1 MPLIVSGKGKLLPKP
16 KVAPKAPK
24 RNNKSRSVARAIASK
39 TLSYETVNLLT
50 PNPQEKVRV
59 TQDVSIVPS
68 KNVVDPL
75 PCTSTCPVQ
84 SSVSLEGSSNITL
97 QSMECSNIIQDSP
110 SIVTSVPGVYEPAP
124 PCQPLTQV
132 YNNAGETGGYTT
144 FMTDQE
150 ADDVVSQAVTYLM
163 ESGSF
168 PEGSIETVEV
178 VERDVELER
187 RDQRCSPVVSEDTEY
202 RPKTINFLAKIIQEM
217 KQKYEFLNAEQN
229 LNAEK
234 EQFLLKELQDLQKQK
249 PILEHQKRKLE
260 NDLVMYQKF
269 KDRLG

>member
-1 MPLIVSGKGKLLPKP
+1 MVSGKGKLLSKP
-16 KVAPKAPK
+16 KVAPK

-39 TLSYETVNLLT
+39 TLAYETVNLLT

-75 PCTSTCPVQ
+75 TCTSTCPVQ
-84 SSVSLEGSSNITL
+84 SSVALEGSSNITL
-97 QSMECSNIIQDSP
+97 QSLETSNNIQDSP
-110 SIVTSVPGVYEPAP
+110 SIVASVSGVSEPAP

-132 YNNAGETGGYTT
+132 YNAAGETGGYTT
-144 FMTDQE
+144 FISNQE
-150 ADDVVSQAVTYLM
+150 VDDVVSQAVNYLI

-168 PEGSIETVEV
+168 PEGSIDTVEV
-178 VERDVELER
+178 VARDGKLER
-187 RDQRCSPVVSEDTEY
+187 RDQRCSPVVSEDTDY
-202 RPKTINFLAKIIQEM
+202 RPKTINFLATIIQEM
-217 KQKYEFLNAEQN
+217 KQKYELLIAEQN

-234 EQFLLKELQDLQKQK
+234 EQFLLKELQELQKQK
-249 PILEHQKRKLE
+249 PILEHQKRKIE
-260 NDLVMYQKF
+260 NDLVIFQKF

>member
-1 MPLIVSGKGKLLPKP
+1 MVSGKGKLLSKP
-16 KVAPKAPK
+16 KVAPK
-24 RNNKSRSVARAIASK
+24 RINKSRSVARAIASK

-75 PCTSTCPVQ
+75 ASTSTCPVQ
-84 SSVSLEGSSNITL
+84 SSVSLEGPSNITL
-97 QSMECSNIIQDSP
+97 QSMEYSNNMQDSP
-110 SIVTSVPGVYEPAP
+110 SNATSVSGVSEPAP
-124 PCQPLTQV
+124 PCQPLAQV
-132 YNNAGETGGYTT
+132 YNAAGETGGYTT
-144 FMTDQE
+144 FIANQE
-150 ADDVVSQAVTYLM
+150 VDDVVSQAVNYLI

-168 PEGSIETVEV
+168 PEGSIDTVEV

-187 RDQRCSPVVSEDTEY
+187 RDQRCSPVVSEDTDY
-202 RPKTINFLAKIIQEM
+202 KPKTINFLAKIIQEM
-217 KQKYEFLNAEQN
+217 KQKYELLIAEQN
-229 LNAEK
+229 LNDEK
-234 EQFLLKELQDLQKQK
+234 EQFLLKELQELQKQK

-260 NDLVMYQKF
+260 NDLVIFQKF